1 MRRRNFKT
9 WAIALLCGGTPLV
22 INVTCDPYY
31 GVLDIY
37 RDDDADF
44 FFDDGFFVEEV
55 YYEEECFDFF
65 CF

>member
-9 WAIALLCGGTPLV
+9 WVAALLCGGTPLV

-37 RDDDADF
+37 RDA
-44 FFDDGFFVEEV
+44 GPRV
-55 YYEEECFDFF
+55 YMTLYSPGGNSTCSPLWR
-65 CF
+65 